1 MPDKLEELKQR
12 LKAQEERLERG
23 EELLARGRELLAE
36 TKELLSKAPE
46 SDNPLSAKC
55 ERVLGTIPKCYD
67 FRGIRRWVM
76 CKAWDIM
83 ETRRV
88 PFATSISEA
97 WDKAKGV
104 CSWE

>member
-1 MPDKLEELKQR
+1 MDEVQARRIAEE
-12 LKAQEERLERG
+12 A
-23 EELLARGRELLAE
+23 AE
-36 TKELLSKAPE
+36 IALSKLSE

-76 CKAWDIM
+76 CKAWDVM

-88 PFATSISEA
+88 PFGAAISEA
-97 WDKAKGV
+97 WDKAKEV
-104 CSWE
+104 CTWE